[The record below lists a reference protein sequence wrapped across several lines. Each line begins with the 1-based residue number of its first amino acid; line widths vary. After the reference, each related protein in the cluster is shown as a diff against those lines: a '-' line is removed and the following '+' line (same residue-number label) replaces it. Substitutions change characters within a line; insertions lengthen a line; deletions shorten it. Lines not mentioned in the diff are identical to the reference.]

1 MTDLFTTTVQKPK
14 FILRDYQDAAID
26 HGIKFFNEPV
36 TKRLF
41 QNGIIILPT
50 GSGKSLVIANII
62 NRLQGKTIVLQPSK
76 EILEQNHKKLQA
88 YGYHAAIY
96 SASLNKKQVDK
107 ITFATIGSVVKNT
120 HLFQEFQHIIIDEC
134 HLVNS
139 EDGMYKQ
146 FIDKL
151 EHVRVLG
158 LTATPYRLSSN
169 SFGSMLKF
177 ITRTRTKIFKRVL
190 YYVQNRTLFDAGHL
204 AKLEYFALQGFDR
217 TKLKKNSTGAAY
229 TDESVKEYHQLTH
242 FDERLR
248 KVVQRLINSGRK
260 HILVFTQLVS
270 EARALSKLLYDC
282 KADFICSD
290 KKIVSD
296 SKREQLLDDF
306 KSGKIKVM
314 CNVGILTTGFDF
326 EALDTVVLGRATM
339 SLALYYQMV
348 GRGMR
353 PFPTKKSCYVVD
365 LCGNI
370 ELFGAIEDI
379 YIGLDEAGHY
389 QVTNRGKPLTNV
401 TFGEGKPSYLD

>member
-1 MTDLFTTTVQKPK
+1 MTDLFTTAVVQTK
-14 FILRDYQDAAID
+14 FILRDYQVEAIAA
-26 HGIKFFNEPV
+26 GISFFKEPV
-36 TKRLF
+36 TKKAF

-50 GSGKSLVIANII
+50 GSGKSLVCACIVNT
-62 NRLQGKTIVLQPSK
+62 LQGKTIVLQPSK

-96 SASLNKKQVDK
+96 SASLNKKQVGK
-107 ITFATIGSVVKNT
+107 ITFATIGSVVNVP

-139 EDGMYKQ
+139 FDGMYKS
-146 FIDKL
+146 FIAKL
-151 EHVRVLG
+151 EKTRVLG
-158 LTATPYRLSSN
+158 LTATPYRLSS
-169 SFGSMLKF
+169 SSWGSMLKF
-177 ITRTRTKIFKRVL
+177 ITRTQQKIFKRVL

-204 AKLEYFALQGFDR
+204 AKLEYFSLQGFDR

-229 TDESVKEYHQLTH
+229 TDQSVKQYHQLTH

-260 HILVFTQLVS
+260 SILVFTQLVS
-270 EARALSKLLYDC
+270 EAAALSKLLYGC
-282 KADFICSD
+282 EIAFICSD
-290 KKIVSD
+290 KKITSD
-296 SKREQLLDDF
+296 RERDRIIKEF
-306 KSGKIKVM
+306 KSGKIRVVA
-314 CNVGILTTGFDF
+314 NVGILTTGFDK
-326 EALDTVVLGRATM
+326 EDLDTVVLGRATM

-348 GRGMR
+348 GRAMR
-353 PFPTKKSCYVVD
+353 PHPSKKSAYIVD

-379 YIGLDEAGHY
+379 YIGKDEAGLW

-401 TFGEGKPSYLD
+401 LFGEGKPSYLD